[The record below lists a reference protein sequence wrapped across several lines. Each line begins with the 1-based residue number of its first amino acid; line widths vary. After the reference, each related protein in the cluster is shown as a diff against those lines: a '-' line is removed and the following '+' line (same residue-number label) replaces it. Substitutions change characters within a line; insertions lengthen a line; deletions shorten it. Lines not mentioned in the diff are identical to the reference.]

1 MTLKYLKLG
10 LPGTF
15 MKYLASVFSLTF
27 VPQKFNL
34 KQRRFFHRIPL
45 NCRVGGK

>member
-15 MKYLASVFSLTF
+15 TKYLASVVSLTF
-27 VPQKFNL
+27 VPENL
-34 KQRRFFHRIPL
+34 I
-45 NCRVGGK
+45 